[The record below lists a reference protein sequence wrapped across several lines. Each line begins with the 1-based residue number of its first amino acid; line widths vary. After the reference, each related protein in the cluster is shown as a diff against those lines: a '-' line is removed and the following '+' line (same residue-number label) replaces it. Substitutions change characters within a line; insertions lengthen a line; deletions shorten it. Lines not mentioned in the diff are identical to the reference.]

1 MIQSI
6 QQILPRNLHLRFTL
20 HNTVLERAQK
30 ILNGYLSEFLPFLL
44 IDFGGKSSIGYYK
57 VLF

>member
-6 QQILPRNLHLRFTL
+6 QQTLPRNLHLRLTL

-30 ILNGYLSEFLPFLL
+30 ILNGYLSEFLPRL
-44 IDFGGKSSIGYYK
+44 IYF
-57 VLF
+57 VELE